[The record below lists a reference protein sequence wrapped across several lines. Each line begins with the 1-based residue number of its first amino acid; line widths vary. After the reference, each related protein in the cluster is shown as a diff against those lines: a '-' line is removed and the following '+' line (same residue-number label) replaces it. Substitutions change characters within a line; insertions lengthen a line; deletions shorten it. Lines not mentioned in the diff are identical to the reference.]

1 MTRTT
6 EALAQGRTPRT
17 DEELLAAVRAQRPDA
32 FPDLRD
38 RHWHTAVV
46 VARLHTP
53 SRQDAEQLAGTSFDQ
68 LLAELGDEGGKGE
81 AEDGPGVFLRARLVS
96 VVGRAGVERGHAA
109 ETVTGVYLGLPASW
123 QAVLWHLEIEALE
136 LERTAAVL
144 GLSPAATT
152 ALHLEARAGLRAAYR
167 QARLDL
173 TTLPGCA
180 DCAADLGAFGDDG
193 LTAERTQAVRSH
205 LDECPRCTADHLYLQ
220 DTEAGLRGWLLPV
233 LAGVPLWDTR
243 TDELGELIRTA
254 GRMSAGRLG
263 AAPGTDVAGGALA
276 AVHVSRRG
284 RKVLLGAGALAAA
297 AALAGVAV
305 TGSGGLGDGTTQASG
320 RVGGSGT
327 TPSSAAAP
335 PTSSGTDDAA
345 ATVARGPGAAVPG
358 RAGGLL
364 SLPTTEP
371 SPGPL
376 TEAAAEARTAR
387 AGSATLITAA
397 TEEGSAAGAGGTG
410 AGSGASTGR
419 GTGEA
424 PHTQK
429 SALDDG
435 RAPRSA
441 ASRAEGPGAGS
452 SGAGS
457 PGASSADGAAA
468 GGGGG
473 APASSGDDGGTSTG
487 GAGDEQPPAP
497 EAPAPGRPA
506 PEVPAGGT
514 PVAESPATETPAAE
528 TPEPGAPVSEAPVPQ
543 APLEQPP
550 ASEPPAAEVPVP
562 DVLAS
567 QPPAAGAPAPG
578 SAAPAPGST
587 PPAPGETAVAGP
599 TPGV

>member
-6 EALAQGRTPRT
+6 EPLAQGRTPRT

-53 SRQDAEQLAGTSFDQ
+53 SRQDAEQLAGTAFDQ
-68 LLAELGDEGGKGE
+68 VLTEIGDKEE
-81 AEDGPGVFLRARLVS
+81 MEDGQGVFLRARLVA
-96 VVGRAGVERGHAA
+96 VVGRAGVERKRAA
-109 ETVTGVYLGLPASW
+109 ETVTSIYLGLPASW

-173 TTLPGCA
+173 PTLPGCA
-180 DCAADLGAFGDDG
+180 DCAADLGAFADDG
-193 LTAERTQAVRSH
+193 LSAERTQAVRSH

-243 TDELGELIRTA
+243 TGELVELVRTA
-254 GRMSAGRLG
+254 GRMSAGRLS

-305 TGSGGLGDGTTQASG
+305 TGSGGLGDGTTQAAG
-320 RVGGSGT
+320 RTGGSGT
-327 TPSSAAAP
+327 TAPSAAAP
-335 PTSSGTDDAA
+335 GASSGAGDDA
-345 ATVARGPGAAVPG
+345 ATVARGPGAPVPG
-358 RAGGLL
+358 APVPGGAGGVL
-364 SLPTTEP
+364 SLPTSEP

-376 TEAAAEARTAR
+376 TEAAAEARAERESSGTI
-387 AGSATLITAA
+387 ITATTA
-397 TEEGSAAGAGGTG
+397 ERTAAGARETG
-410 AGSGASTGR
+410 ADSGASTGR
-419 GTGEA
+419 PPVAA
-424 PHTQK
+424 PRTQT
-429 SALDDG
+429 SAQDDG
-435 RAPRSA
+435 RAPRPA
-441 ASRAEGPGAGS
+441 ASRAER

-457 PGASSADGAAA
+457 RGTESSDSGATGPATAAA
-468 GGGGG
+468 GGGAGT
-473 APASSGDDGGTSTG
+473 PASPADDGGTTAG
-487 GAGDEQPPAP
+487 GSLAEQPPAP
-497 EAPAPGRPA
+497 EAPAPRTPA
-506 PEVPAGGT
+506 PGTPAPGDPVTGT
-514 PVAESPATETPAAE
+514 PVEETPA
-528 TPEPGAPVSEAPVPQ
+528 PGAPVSEAPVEQPS
-543 APLEQPP
+543 APDTPVEEVPATQPP
-550 ASEPPAAEVPVP
+550 ATGAPAPETAAP
-562 DVLAS
+562 AS
-567 QPPAAGAPAPG
+567 QPPATGAPAPET
-578 SAAPAPGST
+578 AAPAS
-587 PPAPGETAVAGP
+587 GEAVVVDP
-599 TPGV
+599 TPGG